1 MNTRTVIVAVVA
13 AACLTLVM
21 LQLHGH
27 VVAAVAAKLV
37 ASTAFLALALHAGAF
52 ASHYGRFILAGLAL
66 SWCGDMFL
74 TSQAREAFLAGL
86 GAFLLAHV
94 AYVAAFTSR
103 GLDRRWL
110 FLAAVPIAIIAML
123 VGTWLEP
130 HTPPDMSVPVR
141 AYIVVIS
148 LMVVFAFATHGR
160 RRAWL
165 IVGGAIAFYLS
176 DLSVASLRLLQT
188 EYATYVV
195 GLPLYYAAQV
205 CLALSVSQS
214 RSH

>member
-1 MNTRTVIVAVVA
+1 MKTRTVIAAVVA
-13 AACLTLVM
+13 AACIALV
-21 LQLHGH
+21 LLLSRGHG
-27 VVAAVAAKLV
+27 VAAIAAKFV
-37 ASTAFLALALHAGAF
+37 ASTAFLALAIHAGAF
-52 ASHYGRFILAGLAL
+52 ASLYGRLVLAGLAL

-94 AYVAAFTSR
+94 AYLAAFTTR

-110 FLAAVPIAIIAML
+110 FVAAVPIAITAVF
-123 VGTWLEP
+123 VGTWLGP
-130 HTPPDMSVPVR
+130 YTPPDMAIPVR
-141 AYIVVIS
+141 TYIVVIS
-148 LMVVFAFATHGR
+148 LMVVFAVATHGAS
-160 RRAWL
+160 RAWL

-176 DLSVASLRLLQT
+176 DLSVASLRLVQT

-195 GLPLYYAAQV
+195 GLPLYYGAQV

>member
-1 MNTRTVIVAVVA
+1 MDTRTVIIAVVA
-13 AACLTLVM
+13 ASCVALVV
-21 LQLHGH
+21 LLFHGH
-27 VVAAVAAKLV
+27 GSAAIAAKLV
-37 ASTAFLALALHAGAF
+37 ASTAFLALAAHSGAF
-52 ASHYGRFILAGLAL
+52 ASPYGRLIFVGLAL

-74 TSQAREAFLAGL
+74 TSHAREAFLAGL

-94 AYVAAFTSR
+94 AYAAAFMSR
-103 GLDRRWL
+103 GLDQRWL
-110 FLAAVPIAIIAML
+110 FVAAVPIAVIAMI

-130 HTPPDMSVPVR
+130 YTPPDMEVPVR
-141 AYIVVIS
+141 AYLVVIS
-148 LMVVFAFATHGR
+148 LMVVFAFATHGFM
-160 RRAWL
+160 RAWL
-165 IVGGAIAFYLS
+165 IIAGAMAFYLS
-176 DLSVASLRLLQT
+176 DLSVASLRLVQT

>member
-1 MNTRTVIVAVVA
+1 MNTRTVIVAVAA
-13 AACLTLVM
+13 AACVALVM
-21 LQLHGH
+21 LLFHGH
-27 VVAAVAAKLV
+27 GSAAIAAKLV
-37 ASTAFLALALHAGAF
+37 ASTAFLALAVHGGAF
-52 ASHYGRFILAGLAL
+52 ASLYGRLIFAGLAL

-86 GAFLLAHV
+86 GTFLLAHV

-103 GLDRRWL
+103 GLDQRWL
-110 FLAAVPIAIIAML
+110 FVAAAPIAVIAMI

-130 HTPPDMSVPVR
+130 HTPPDMAVPVR

-148 LMVVFAFATHGR
+148 LMVVFAFATFGY

-165 IVGGAIAFYLS
+165 IVGGAMAFYLS
-176 DLSVASLRLLQT
+176 DLSVASLRLVQT
-188 EYATYVV
+188 EYATYVI